1 MLDLLDSRRL
11 RYLLAALLRIA
22 ACPQPL
28 SGRHLAEIL
37 QCPRRYLEPDMQAL
51 VAGGIL
57 QSRRGA
63 GGGYSLARNAQRIAL
78 SDILTCLQSVEE
90 EKQQA
95 DACRLQQAVVMPLL
109 QQAKAS
115 CHRGLQEWT
124 LASFL
129 QQAEQQGMIQ
139 ASEATPNFSI

>member
-22 ACPQPL
+22 ASPQPV

-37 QCPRRYLEPDMQAL
+37 HCPRRYLEPDMQAL
-51 VAGGIL
+51 VAAGIL

-78 SDILTCLQSVEE
+78 SDILTCLQSLE
-90 EKQQA
+90 EKQQP
-95 DACRLQQAVVMPLL
+95 DACRLQHAVVMPLL
-109 QQAKAS
+109 KQAKAS
-115 CHRGLQEWT
+115 CHGQLKAWT

-129 QQAEQQGMIQ
+129 HQAEQQGLIQ
-139 ASEATPNFSI
+139 VSDTAPNFSI

>member
-22 ACPQPL
+22 ASPKPV

-51 VAGGIL
+51 VGAGIL

-63 GGGYSLARNAQRIAL
+63 GGGYSLACNAQRIAL
-78 SDILTCLQSVEE
+78 SDILDCLESVEE
-90 EKQQA
+90 KHQA
-95 DACRLQQAVVMPLL
+95 DACCLQQKVVMPLL
-109 QQAKAS
+109 KQAKAS
-115 CHRGLQEWT
+115 CHKQLKEWT
-124 LASFL
+124 LAGFL
-129 QQAEQQGMIQ
+129 LQAEQQGVVH
-139 ASEATPNFSI
+139 AAENTSDFSI

>member
-1 MLDLLDSRRL
+1 VLDLLDSRRL

-22 ACPQPL
+22 ASPQPL

-63 GGGYSLARNAQRIAL
+63 GGGYALARNAQRIAL
-78 SDILTCLQSVEE
+78 TDILACLQSVED
-90 EKQQA
+90 KQDA

-109 QQAKAS
+109 KQAKAS
-115 CHRGLQEWT
+115 CQGQLKQWT
-124 LASFL
+124 LAGFVH
-129 QQAEQQGMIQ
+129 QAEQQGLIQ
-139 ASEATPNFSI
+139 TSDTTPNFSI

>member
-11 RYLLAALLRIA
+11 RYLLAALLRISA
-22 ACPQPL
+22 SSQPV

-78 SDILTCLQSVEE
+78 TDILVCLESVE

-109 QQAKAS
+109 KQAKAS
-115 CHRGLQEWT
+115 CHAQLKQWT
-124 LASFL
+124 LAGFM

-139 ASEATPNFSI
+139 VAETTSDFSI